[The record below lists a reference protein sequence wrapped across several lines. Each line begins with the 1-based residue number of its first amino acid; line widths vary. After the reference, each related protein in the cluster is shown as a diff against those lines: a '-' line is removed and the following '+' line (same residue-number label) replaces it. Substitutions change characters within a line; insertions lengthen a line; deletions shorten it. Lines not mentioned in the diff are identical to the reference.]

1 MSPLLLMGISMVAA
15 LLMIPSD
22 ILRACK
28 DTDALLEPSD
38 QAGMET
44 TPLRPRSWGFTQPGN
59 AGLPEPGQGL
69 G

>member
-1 MSPLLLMGISMVAA
+1 MVAA

-28 DTDALLEPSD
+28 DTDALLEPGD
-38 QAGMET
+38 QAETET
-44 TPLRPRSWGFTQPGN
+44 TPVRLGSRGFTQPGKSQ
-59 AGLPEPGQGL
+59 ASQARSPWGQGL